1 MSNRKARRT
10 FAVLARSLAE
20 EDAGESVTKNRYLEY
35 EAVLERVAERLGMTV
50 GEMDLYLWS
59 KKTSSVMK

>member
-1 MSNRKARRT
+1 M
-10 FAVLARSLAE
+10 ARSLAE
-20 EDAGESVTKNRYLEY
+20 EDAGESVTKNWYLEY